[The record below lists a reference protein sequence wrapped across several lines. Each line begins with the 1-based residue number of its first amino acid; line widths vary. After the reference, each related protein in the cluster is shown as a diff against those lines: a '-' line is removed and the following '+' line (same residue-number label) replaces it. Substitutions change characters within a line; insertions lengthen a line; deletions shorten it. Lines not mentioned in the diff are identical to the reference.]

1 MAFPDY
7 FTEPQQPLGTVYVV
21 DDDEAV
27 CDSVRWLLE
36 AGNYKVEI
44 FDSGESFIAKY
55 DPQAIAVLLLDV
67 RMSGM
72 SGLEVQEHLI
82 ARKAD
87 LPIIILTAYGDV
99 QMAVNALKKGAV
111 DFIEKP
117 FDHAALR
124 QLVEKCSVK
133 HAADA
138 VSTSGKPRG
147 ARNLP
152 NSRRAN
158 VRFWSASLPGA
169 LTSRLPMTSVSP
181 LRRWKPTAP
190 PLWIKQ
196 PPAPLPI

>member
-124 QLVEKCSVK
+124 QLVEKMLGEARRRRSLNE
-133 HAADA
+133 
-138 VSTSGKPRG
+138 RG
-147 ARNLP
+147 AAGRQKLAKHHVSRAAEQREPSDQGIRNAAAQCAKALATKR
-152 NSRRAN
+152 SGHQQ
-158 VRFWSASLPGA
+158 PGQNA
-169 LTSRLPMTSVSP
+169 MQQG
-181 LRRWKPTAP
+181 AA
-190 PLWIKQ
+190 Q
-196 PPAPLPI
+196 